1 MNNEVWK
8 PIKGYENKYEVSN
21 LGRIKSLKRI
31 IKADFHFGNTRTY
44 KERILKV
51 GNVRGYQQ
59 VNLLDGNSK
68 HKYVHR
74 LVAETFI
81 PNPKGL
87 SEVNHKDENK
97 SNNCVSNLEWM
108 SKIDNLHYGTRQERS
123 VSKRSIPV
131 FQYDLQGNLINT
143 YKSAREASRQTG
155 ITQGSISHCVKGE
168 RKIAGGYMW
177 KAAA

>member
-1 MNNEVWK
+1 MQVEIWK
-8 PIKGYENKYEVSN
+8 RYKDTNYEVSN
-21 LGRIKSLKRI
+21 LG
-31 IKADFHFGNTRTY
+31 
-44 KERILKV
+44 
-51 GNVRGYQQ
+51 NVRRIGATKNRKIQDNGKGYK
-59 VNLLDGNSK
+59 NMILRINGESK
-68 HKYVHR
+68 MLYVHR
-74 LVAETFI
+74 MVAETFI

-131 FQYDLQGNLINT
+131 SQYDLQGNLINT

-155 ITQGSISHCVKGE
+155 ITQGSISYCVKGE

-177 KAAA
+177 KAAAFTPMCSN

>member
-1 MNNEVWK
+1 MQVEIWK
-8 PIKGYENKYEVSN
+8 QYKDTNYEVSN
-21 LGRIKSLKRI
+21 LG
-31 IKADFHFGNTRTY
+31 
-44 KERILKV
+44 
-51 GNVRGYQQ
+51 NVRRIGATKNRKIQDNGKGYK
-59 VNLLDGNSK
+59 NMILRIDGESK
-68 HKYVHR
+68 MLYVHR
-74 LVAETFI
+74 MVAETFI

-131 FQYDLQGNLINT
+131 SQYDLQGNLINT
-143 YKSAREASRQTG
+143 YKSAREAGRQTG
-155 ITQGSISHCVKGE
+155 ITQGSISYCVKGK

>member
-1 MNNEVWK
+1 MQVEIWK
-8 PIKGYENKYEVSN
+8 RYKDTNYEVSN
-21 LGRIKSLKRI
+21 LG
-31 IKADFHFGNTRTY
+31 
-44 KERILKV
+44 
-51 GNVRGYQQ
+51 NVRRIGATKNRKIQDNGKGYK
-59 VNLLDGNSK
+59 NMILRIDGESK
-68 HKYVHR
+68 MLYVHR
-74 LVAETFI
+74 MVAETFI

-131 FQYDLQGNLINT
+131 SQYDLQGNLINT

-155 ITQGSISHCVKGE
+155 ITQGSISYCVKGE